1 MNKIIVNSVLAAG
14 LLAFAPIQSQAGSTI
29 DQSMVSPLQVKLVGQ
44 YVNGKNKIV
53 KVTITSKDI
62 LFDLGAPKGSQLVY
76 WENSVA
82 VINNK
87 TVWDNDVVGIDANS
101 YTDNTV
107 YGNEGSSK
115 YTENGLANLSYYGN
129 SFNFDV
135 NGVYNYV
142 WKETGVKNGKYSAT
156 EKFHSS
162 SLTGDGYDAISDW
175 SLPVTGS
182 FSASGSGRF
191 PAN

>member
-14 LLAFAPIQSQAGSTI
+14 LLAFAPNQSQAGSTI

-44 YVNGKNKIV
+44 YVNNKNKIV

-87 TVWDNDVVGIDANS
+87 TVWDRRVFES
-101 YTDNTV
+101 MT
-107 YGNEGSSK
+107 SS
-115 YTENGLANLSYYGN
+115 A
-129 SFNFDV
+129 V
-135 NGVYNYV
+135 
-142 WKETGVKNGKYSAT
+142 
-156 EKFHSS
+156 
-162 SLTGDGYDAISDW
+162 
-175 SLPVTGS
+175 
-182 FSASGSGRF
+182 
-191 PAN
+191 